1 MTRRITWT
9 ILLTVWA
16 TFVVIGLTAY
26 FTTRAIMLAH
36 LHHAMQDELMAGKK
50 VEYQGRWYVTVGS
63 RHEGD
68 REPLKTRTQPQP
80 HAEMLDS
87 RWVTLPGESYRFRS
101 IRARV
106 YARPEGAGEGSPLVP
121 IEATYTRR
129 ADEFDPLMNALAL
142 ALVTATFAAGVIAAV
157 LARLAATTSLRPLR
171 ATAEVIGT
179 IDDRTL
185 DRRIDARKLPP
196 ELVPMAEK
204 LNGMLQRLETSMHQ
218 RQHFLADASH
228 ELRTP
233 VAALMSALELS
244 TRRPRD
250 VEYYR
255 RLVDDCLVDAKH
267 LRRLVEA
274 LMTQVKSELP
284 AASADE
290 WESVD
295 LGAILTECATIVAPL
310 AEEKSVRLA
319 HPAPGAGALR
329 TQPRRLR
336 SVVINLMAN
345 AIEYNRSGG
354 LVEVTCEQFPDAV
367 EIRVRDTGP
376 GIAPEHVPHVF
387 EPFYRADRAREASE
401 HMGLGLFLVESH
413 VQRLGGT
420 CAVESTL
427 GQGTTFRVR
436 LPGILVK
443 SPPQATAPAT
453 HAVNV

>member
-233 VAALMSALELS
+233 VAALM
-244 TRRPRD
+244 
-250 VEYYR
+250 
-255 RLVDDCLVDAKH
+255 
-267 LRRLVEA
+267 
-274 LMTQVKSELP
+274 TQVKSELP

-354 LVEVTCEQFPDAV
+354 LVEVTCEQLADAV